1 MRDQLVYA
9 LLSSALLA
17 CGGGGMAAD
26 NGGGD
31 DAPPPPPDAG
41 DPPPPARGF
50 QLVSPDVMIEPG
62 QEITYCYYFRTP
74 NTEPMAIKKWT
85 SSMTPGSHHLILFT
99 TGNTDKRPPGTI
111 SAADCGFGT
120 SAPSWTY
127 SAQTPTAELALP
139 ADDGAGKPLAMEI
152 PPNTAGFIQMHYF
165 NATDQPIT
173 AHVTINA
180 EALPAGAE
188 FTKTAAY
195 VTYNGSLTIP
205 VGATNCS
212 TECNA
217 QMSCDVP
224 AGAKFWLMSTHAH
237 KQAVKTEVLDGAT
250 MAMSS
255 TDWEHP
261 IPATW
266 MTSPFFEF
274 ASGKLTYRCTY
285 TNPNDY
291 PIDSGDSA
299 ATDEMCMA
307 SGYYFVP
314 GSTTTKPRICYNNFL
329 AP

>member
-1 MRDQLVYA
+1 MRDRLVYA

-17 CGGGGMAAD
+17 CGGGGMSAD
-26 NGGGD
+26 GGGD

-41 DPPPPARGF
+41 DPPPPTRGF

-74 NTEPMAIKKWT
+74 NTESMAIKKWT

-111 SAADCGFGT
+111 SAANCGFGGDT
-120 SAPSWTY
+120 ALPAWTY

-139 ADDGAGKPLAMEI
+139 ADDGTGTPLAIDI
-152 PPNTAGFIQMHYF
+152 PANTAGFIQMHYF
-165 NATDQPIT
+165 NSTDQVIN

-180 EALPAGAE
+180 EALPAGAA

-195 VTYNGSLTIP
+195 VTYNGDLSIP
-205 VGATNCS
+205 PSPNPQTLDVET
-212 TECNA
+212 
-217 QMSCDVP
+217 QSCDVP

-250 MAMSS
+250 MAMES

-266 MTSPFFEF
+266 MASPFFAF
-274 ASGKLTYRCTY
+274 ASGKVTYRCTY
-285 TNPNDY
+285 YNPTDRT
-291 PIDSGDSA
+291 ITSGDSA

-307 SGYYFVP
+307 SGYYFP
-314 GSTTTKPRICYNNFL
+314 ATKSRICFDGFL
-329 AP
+329 LP